1 VPSRPTIG
9 ESPQTPLRILRIW
22 VLVFQPIAYICYD
35 ATVKRTTVFIPDELH
50 EELRQEAFR
59 KRVSMA
65 ELIRSR
71 LERQRKRHTSQTSL
85 QGDPLLRVAGICRG
99 EPLTEN
105 IDETLY
111 GI

>member
-1 VPSRPTIG
+1 
-9 ESPQTPLRILRIW
+9 
-22 VLVFQPIAYICYD
+22 
-35 ATVKRTTVFIPDELH
+35 
-50 EELRQEAFR
+50 
-59 KRVSMA
+59 MA

-71 LERQRKRHTSQTSL
+71 LERRGKRRTSQTDI

-105 IDETLY
+105 IDEALY

>member
-1 VPSRPTIG
+1 
-9 ESPQTPLRILRIW
+9 
-22 VLVFQPIAYICYD
+22 
-35 ATVKRTTVFIPDELH
+35 VKRTTVFIPDELH
-50 EELRQEAFR
+50 EELRQEAFL

-71 LERQRKRHTSQTSL
+71 LERQGKRRSRQANV

-105 IDETLY
+105 IDEAIY

>member
-1 VPSRPTIG
+1 MP
-9 ESPQTPLRILRIW
+9 
-22 VLVFQPIAYICYD
+22 A
-35 ATVKRTTVFIPDELH
+35 VKRTTISIPDELH

-71 LERQRKRHTSQTSL
+71 LVCPGKSQSL
-85 QGDPLLRVAGICRG
+85 QTCIQGDPLLRVAGICRG
-99 EPLTEN
+99 EPLSEN